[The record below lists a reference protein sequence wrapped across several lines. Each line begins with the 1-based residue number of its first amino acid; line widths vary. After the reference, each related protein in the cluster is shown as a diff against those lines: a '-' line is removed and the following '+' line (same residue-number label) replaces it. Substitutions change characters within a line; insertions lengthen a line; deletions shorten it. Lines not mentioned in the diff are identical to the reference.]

1 MEIAV
6 LGLGRMGKG
15 IALRL
20 KEKGHDVLVWNRSP
34 EPREE
39 AKAKGCRVVEDH
51 KQVAAHLKA
60 PRIVWLMLPSGD
72 VTEQI
77 LQDVLA
83 TLSPGDILIDGGNS
97 YFHDTLRRNVQVSA
111 KGINFIDI
119 GVSGGLKGAEIG
131 YCVMAGGDKAA
142 YDHITPLLHDIAI
155 ENGYSRCGPS
165 GSGHYVKM
173 VHNAIEYAQMQ
184 AIGEG
189 FEMLRDGRFKGQLD
203 LYRIANLWNN
213 GSIVRGYLMECTEA
227 ALSKDADLSKIAAY
241 IEDNGEGKWTIQE
254 SLEHGVPFL
263 SGAHALYSRYLSR
276 QEESFAY
283 KIVAAQRNEFGGHKV
298 KEK

>member
-20 KEKGHDVLVWNRSP
+20 KEKGHDVLAWNRSP

-39 AKAKGCRVVEDH
+39 VHAKGCRVIDDH
-51 KQVAAHLKA
+51 MQIATHLKA
-60 PRIVWLMLPSGD
+60 PRIVWLMLPAGD
-72 VTEQI
+72 VTESMVDDMLKQ
-77 LQDVLA
+77 LQ
-83 TLSPGDILIDGGNS
+83 PGDILIDGGNS
-97 YFHDTLRRNVQVSA
+97 YFKDTLRRNAFVGA
-111 KGINFIDI
+111 KGVSYIDV
-119 GVSGGLKGAEIG
+119 GVSGGLLAAQIG
-131 YCVMAGGDKAA
+131 YCTMAGGEKNA
-142 YDHITPLLHDIAI
+142 YDHIATILRDISI
-155 ENGYSRCGPS
+155 EGGYLYCGPS
-165 GSGHYVKM
+165 GAGHYTKM

-189 FEMLRDGRFKGQLD
+189 FEILKNGRYKEMD
-203 LYRIANLWNN
+203 LHAIAKLWNH

-227 ALSKDADLSKIAAY
+227 ALAKDPALDKIADF
-241 IEDNGEGKWTIQE
+241 IEDNGEGKWTLQE
-254 SLEHGVPFL
+254 ALEYQIPFL
-263 SGAHALYSRYLSR
+263 SGAHALFSRYLSR
-276 QEESFAY
+276 QQESFAY